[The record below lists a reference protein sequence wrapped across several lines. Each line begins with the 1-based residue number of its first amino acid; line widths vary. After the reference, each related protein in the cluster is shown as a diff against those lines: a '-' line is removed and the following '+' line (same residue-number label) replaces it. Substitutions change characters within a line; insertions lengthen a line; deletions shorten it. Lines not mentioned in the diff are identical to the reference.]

1 MVTLANRVKVN
12 TSTTGTGTVTL
23 GSAVSGYADFTNVA
37 DGATV
42 RYTIEDGATAWEI
55 GTGTYTASGPTLTRT
70 LTESSTGSLLNLSGS
85 AALFITAAAED
96 LIPESGGT
104 FSGNV
109 DFGAGIDV
117 TGNITVTGTV
127 DGRDVAADG
136 VTADAALPKAGGTM
150 TGNIVMS
157 GGQTVDGRDVSV
169 DGTKLDTI
177 ETNADVTDT
186 ANVTAAG
193 ALMDSELTSEA
204 SVKAINQGLAT
215 TDSPSFVSVSVAAD
229 PTTSL
234 QLATKSYV
242 DTIAAAGLH
251 YHAPCRVQTTANL
264 SATYDNGSSG
274 VGATLTNSGAQAA
287 ISIDGVTLSS
297 ADRVLV
303 SEQTNA
309 AHNGVYT
316 VTTVGSGSTNW
327 VLTRATD
334 ADSYGPS
341 DPDAFGQGDAF
352 FIKEGSTNAG
362 HLDVMNTEGTITF
375 GTTNITFAEV
385 AETTVYTAGTGLTLT
400 GTVFSANQD
409 ISTTARPTFAGG
421 TFSGQVDYD
430 AGQNISDDQFI
441 GWGGGTQRPAI
452 TGNKTANQM
461 DFYTGGSVRARL
473 QNTGLYLP
481 QTSGN
486 IIFEG
491 ATADDFE
498 TTVTVTDPTADRT
511 ITLPDNTGTVVIRDG
526 DNSVGDSI
534 KVLGEPNGGSL
545 YDGVLT
551 LQGAGEGFLVGA
563 PGSGQSLIASSRTG
577 VTSGNLQIY
586 GTNTSDKVSFKR
598 GIVSIEANSGF
609 EFTDGTNDLT
619 VDHSTLTA
627 DRTITLPDQ
636 TGTAMLWQSP
646 WPDDPVAPA
655 YSIPIGPGTL
665 TSTTTGQR
673 NIAIGA
679 FAGDSITTGSYNV
692 VVGDSA
698 GGGLTTGTYSVA
710 IGNQAMLQNTT
721 DFYSTAVGSSSGG
734 GDLLLAGTYL
744 GYAAGNYNVANKDYQ
759 VAVGHFA
766 MDDCNGNNAVAIGAF
781 SMSDGNHLYSVAV
794 GYDALGRSGTSSPY
808 YNTAIGYGSGSS
820 LSTGDHNVLV
830 GTSTNVQSTA
840 TANGVAIG
848 SNARMASQ
856 CVSIGYQAM
865 GSAFSTSFYN
875 VAIGY
880 QAGFDLDGGDYCTF
894 VGYRAGYNGG
904 SGLSNTGIGTQSL
917 YNLTSGA
924 QNAGMGLST
933 LYSLTT
939 GSDNTAC
946 GNTAGYS
953 VSTGSKNTLVGRL
966 AGRSQDSSA
975 TNALTTGS
983 NVMCLGFE
991 AIPSS
996 ATATNEITLGDNDI
1010 TSLRCNVQTIS
1021 SLSDERDKTAIADI
1035 PYGLDFI
1042 NDMRPVQFTW
1052 NRRDGSL
1059 GAKPDIGFIAQE
1071 LHDVE
1076 LDHSSSSR
1084 TRLVSWEN
1092 PEKLE
1097 ADYVRSYPILVKAV
1111 QELSAKCDALE
1122 ARLAALEGA

>member
-1 MVTLANRVKVN
+1 
-12 TSTTGTGTVTL
+12 
-23 GSAVSGYADFTNVA
+23 
-37 DGATV
+37 
-42 RYTIEDGATAWEI
+42 
-55 GTGTYTASGPTLTRT
+55 
-70 LTESSTGSLLNLSGS
+70 
-85 AALFITAAAED
+85 
-96 LIPESGGT
+96 
-104 FSGNV
+104 
-109 DFGAGIDV
+109 
-117 TGNITVTGTV
+117 
-127 DGRDVAADG
+127 
-136 VTADAALPKAGGTM
+136 
-150 TGNIVMS
+150 
-157 GGQTVDGRDVSV
+157 
-169 DGTKLDTI
+169 
-177 ETNADVTDT
+177 
-186 ANVTAAG
+186 
-193 ALMDSELTSEA
+193 MDSELTSAA

-287 ISIDGVTLSS
+287 ISIDSVSLSS

-309 AHNGVYT
+309 AHNGIYT
-316 VTTVGSGSTNW
+316 VTTVGDGSTNW

-341 DPDAFGQGDAF
+341 DPDSLGQGDAF

-409 ISTTARPTFAGG
+409 ISTTASPTFAGL
-421 TFSGQVDYD
+421 
-430 AGQNISDDQFI
+430 
-441 GWGGGTQRPAI
+441 
-452 TGNKTANQM
+452 TA
-461 DFYTGGSVRARL
+461 T
-473 QNTGLYLP
+473 
-481 QTSGN
+481 GN

-491 ATADDFE
+491 ATADDYE
-498 TTVTVTDPTADRT
+498 TTLTVTDPTADRT
-511 ITLPDNTGTVVIRDG
+511 ITLPDNTGTVVIRDS

-534 KVLGEPNGGSL
+534 KVLDEPNSGST
-545 YDGVLT
+545 YDGVVT
-551 LQGAGEGFLVGA
+551 LAGVGEGYLVSTPSAGESKIV
-563 PGSGQSLIASSRTG
+563 SSRTG
-577 VTSGNLQIY
+577 ATSGNLQIY

-598 GIVSIEANSGF
+598 GIVSIDVNSGF

-636 TGTAMLWQSP
+636 TGTAMLWQSA
-646 WPDDPVAPA
+646 WPDDP
-655 YSIPIGPGTL
+655 SSFL
-665 TSTTTGQR
+665 T
-673 NIAIGA
+673 NMAIGA
-679 FAGDSITTGSYNV
+679 NTLINATGSAAYNTAVGFNALTALTSGDRNTAVGQQAATAVTTGEYNTA
-692 VVGDSA
+692 VGQ
-698 GGGLTTGTYSVA
+698 Y
-710 IGNQAMLQNTT
+710 AMAQNTT
-721 DFYSTAVGSSSGG
+721 DSYSTAIGYNSGG
-734 GDLLLAGTYL
+734 GDFLTNGTYV
-744 GYAAGNYNVANKDYQ
+744 GANAGNYNSASKDHQVAIGGASMNDCHGDYS
-759 VAVGHFA
+759 VAVGA
-766 MDDCNGNNAVAIGAF
+766 Q
-781 SMSDGNHLYSVAV
+781 SMTDGYHLDSVAV
-794 GYDALGRSGTSSPY
+794 GYDSLGGSSTFSPY
-808 YNTAIGYGSGSS
+808 YNVAIGNYAGNGVYGADYDIIIGYEADTIASYESYF
-820 LSTGDHNVLV
+820 
-830 GTSTNVQSTA
+830 
-840 TANGVAIG
+840 VAIG
-848 SNARMASQ
+848 SFSRGVQGCVSIGHQAQGSAVDGGEYN
-856 CVSIGYQAM
+856 VSIGYQA
-865 GSAFSTSFYN
+865 
-875 VAIGY
+875 GY
-880 QAGFDLDGGDYCTF
+880 DMDGGDYCSF

-904 SGLSNTGIGTQSL
+904 TGSYNTGVGRQAL
-917 YNLTSGA
+917 YDLTSGDFNSA
-924 QNAGMGLST
+924 FGSSALENVTSGGNNTGVGNAAGFFV
-933 LYSLTT
+933 TT
-939 GSDNTAC
+939 GADNTLL
-946 GNTAGYS
+946 GSKAGY
-953 VSTGSKNTLVGRL
+953 VQGGSSG
-966 AGRSQDSSA
+966 
-975 TNALTTGS
+975 NALTTGS
-983 NVMCLGFE
+983 NVTCLGFE
-991 AIPSS
+991 AVPSS
-996 ATATNEITLGDNDI
+996 STATNEITLGDNNI

>member
-70 LTESSTGSLLNLSGS
+70 LTESSTGSLLDLSGS

-136 VTADAALPKAGGTM
+136 VTADAALPKSGGTM

-157 GGQTVDGRDVSV
+157 GAQTVDGRDISV
-169 DGTKLDTI
+169 DGTKLDTV

-193 ALMDSELTSEA
+193 AVMDSELTDETA
-204 SVKAINQGLAT
+204 VKAINQGLAT
-215 TDSPSFVSVSVAAD
+215 TDSPSFVAVTVDAD

-309 AHNGVYT
+309 AHNGIYT
-316 VTTVGSGSTNW
+316 VTTVGDGSTNW

-341 DPDAFGQGDAF
+341 DPDSLGQGDAF
-352 FIKEGSTNAG
+352 FVKEGSTNAG
-362 HLDVMNTEGTITF
+362 HLDVMNTEGEIIF

-400 GTVFSANQD
+400 GTVFSTNQD
-409 ISTTARPTFAGG
+409 ISTTASPTFAGG
-421 TFSGQVDYD
+421 AFTGDVSFGDNDKAVFGDGSDLEISHSSGL
-430 AGQNISDDQFI
+430 ISGVIDNNTGNLYITNHAANKGVFI
-441 GWGGGTQRPAI
+441 GAENNNGGYASLLIADG
-452 TGNKTANQM
+452 
-461 DFYTGGSVRARL
+461 
-473 QNTGLYLP
+473 
-481 QTSGN
+481 TSGEAQLRYTDQSTGISSLKLNTTSTGIDVEGRIYLTEN

-491 ATADDFE
+491 ATDDDFE

-511 ITLPDNTGTVVIRDG
+511 ITLPN
-526 DNSVGDSI
+526 
-534 KVLGEPNGGSL
+534 
-545 YDGVLT
+545 
-551 LQGAGEGFLVGA
+551 
-563 PGSGQSLIASSRTG
+563 
-577 VTSGNLQIY
+577 
-586 GTNTSDKVSFKR
+586 
-598 GIVSIEANSGF
+598 
-609 EFTDGTNDLT
+609 
-619 VDHSTLTA
+619 
-627 DRTITLPDQ
+627 Q
-636 TGTAMLWQSP
+636 TGTAMLWQSA
-646 WPDDPVAPA
+646 WPDDPGAPA

-665 TSTTTGQR
+665 SSLTTGLR
-673 NIAIGA
+673 NIAVGA
-679 FAGDSITTGSYNV
+679 FAGDALTSGNYSVLI
-692 VVGDSA
+692 GDSA
-698 GGGLTTGTYSVA
+698 GGNLTTGGANVA
-710 IGNQAMLQNTT
+710 IGMDAMPQNTT
-721 DFYSTAVGSSSGG
+721 DSSTTAVGAYSGG
-734 GDLLLAGTYL
+734 GDFLTGGTYL
-744 GYAAGNYNVANKDYQ
+744 GSGAGNYNSASKDYQ
-759 VAVGHFA
+759 VAIGYQASNDNYGDFSVAVGA
-766 MDDCNGNNAVAIGAF
+766 Q
-781 SMSDGNHLYSVAV
+781 SMSDGNHLSSVAV
-794 GYDALGRSGTSSPY
+794 GYDALGRSSTSSAY
-808 YNTAIGYGSGSS
+808 YNIGIGHNS
-820 LSTGDHNVLV
+820 LNNVYTGDHIV
-830 GTSTNVQSTA
+830 GIGYDSDVTTTTSGY
-840 TANGVAIG
+840 GVCIG
-848 SNARMASQ
+848 SFTRLTSQ
-856 CVSIGYQAM
+856 SVCIGYQAM
-865 GSAFSTSFYN
+865 YSSVSSSNYI
-875 VAIGY
+875 VAIGHQAAYDMDGGDYSTFVGY
-880 QAGFDLDGGDYCTF
+880 QAGYGGGT
-894 VGYRAGYNGG
+894 GGYN
-904 SGLSNTGIGTQSL
+904 TGVGRDSL
-917 YNLTSGA
+917 RDLTSGGENSA
-924 QNAGMGLST
+924 LGNSALGNVTSGSANVGVGGAVGF
-933 LYSLTT
+933 SLTT
-939 GSDNTAC
+939 GSDNTLL
-946 GNTAGYS
+946 GHGAGHLEGGA
-953 VSTGSKNTLVGRL
+953 VSP
-966 AGRSQDSSA
+966 
-975 TNALTTGS
+975 NALTTGS
-983 NVMCLGFE
+983 NVTCLGHD
-991 AIPSS
+991 AVPTS
-996 ATATNEITLGDNDI
+996 ATATNEITLGDTNI
-1010 TSLRCNVQTIS
+1010 ATLRCNVQTIS

-1084 TRLVSWEN
+1084 TRLVSWAN

-1122 ARLAALEGA
+1122 ARIATLEGN

>member
-55 GTGTYTASGPTLTRT
+55 GTGTYTAGGPTLTRT

-109 DFGAGIDV
+109 DFSAGIDV

-157 GGQTVDGRDVSV
+157 GAQTVDGRDVSV

-409 ISTTARPTFAGG
+409 ISTTASPTFAGG
-421 TFSGQVDYD
+421 TFSGQVDFD
-430 AGQNISDDQFI
+430 AGQNLSNNQFI

-452 TGNKTANQM
+452 TGNKTLDQM
-461 DFYTGGSVRARL
+461 LFYG
-473 QNTGLYLP
+473 
-481 QTSGN
+481 
-486 IIFEG
+486 
-491 ATADDFE
+491 
-498 TTVTVTDPTADRT
+498 
-511 ITLPDNTGTVVIRDG
+511 
-526 DNSVGDSI
+526 
-534 KVLGEPNGGSL
+534 
-545 YDGVLT
+545 
-551 LQGAGEGFLVGA
+551 
-563 PGSGQSLIASSRTG
+563 
-577 VTSGNLQIY
+577 
-586 GTNTSDKVSFKR
+586 
-598 GIVSIEANSGF
+598 
-609 EFTDGTNDLT
+609 
-619 VDHSTLTA
+619 
-627 DRTITLPDQ
+627 
-636 TGTAMLWQSP
+636 
-646 WPDDPVAPA
+646 
-655 YSIPIGPGTL
+655 
-665 TSTTTGQR
+665 
-673 NIAIGA
+673 
-679 FAGDSITTGSYNV
+679 
-692 VVGDSA
+692 
-698 GGGLTTGTYSVA
+698 
-710 IGNQAMLQNTT
+710 
-721 DFYSTAVGSSSGG
+721 
-734 GDLLLAGTYL
+734 
-744 GYAAGNYNVANKDYQ
+744 
-759 VAVGHFA
+759 
-766 MDDCNGNNAVAIGAF
+766 
-781 SMSDGNHLYSVAV
+781 
-794 GYDALGRSGTSSPY
+794 
-808 YNTAIGYGSGSS
+808 
-820 LSTGDHNVLV
+820 
-830 GTSTNVQSTA
+830 
-840 TANGVAIG
+840 
-848 SNARMASQ
+848 
-856 CVSIGYQAM
+856 
-865 GSAFSTSFYN
+865 
-875 VAIGY
+875 
-880 QAGFDLDGGDYCTF
+880 
-894 VGYRAGYNGG
+894 
-904 SGLSNTGIGTQSL
+904 
-917 YNLTSGA
+917 
-924 QNAGMGLST
+924 
-933 LYSLTT
+933 
-939 GSDNTAC
+939 
-946 GNTAGYS
+946 
-953 VSTGSKNTLVGRL
+953 
-966 AGRSQDSSA
+966 
-975 TNALTTGS
+975 
-983 NVMCLGFE
+983 
-991 AIPSS
+991 
-996 ATATNEITLGDNDI
+996 
-1010 TSLRCNVQTIS
+1010 
-1021 SLSDERDKTAIADI
+1021 
-1035 PYGLDFI
+1035 
-1042 NDMRPVQFTW
+1042 
-1052 NRRDGSL
+1052 
-1059 GAKPDIGFIAQE
+1059 
-1071 LHDVE
+1071 
-1076 LDHSSSSR
+1076 
-1084 TRLVSWEN
+1084 
-1092 PEKLE
+1092 
-1097 ADYVRSYPILVKAV
+1097 
-1111 QELSAKCDALE
+1111 
-1122 ARLAALEGA
+1122 